1 MIWILAIGAGW
12 CVLAAGVAVV
22 IGRGIKRADD
32 AEGTNRFDWLEIRDL
47 QDLHGERA
55 A

>member
-1 MIWILAIGAGW
+1 MWILLIGAGW
-12 CVLAAGVAVV
+12 LLIASVVAVV

-32 AEGTNRFDWLEIRDL
+32 AEGSNRFDWLPITDL
-47 QDLHGERA
+47 TDLHGEKA